1 MYCKIC
7 CKTSTVM
14 STSSPLGF
22 STSCN
27 SPSTALTSPR
37 SESIFGGYVIVPV
50 EANVGIDSSSSS
62 PSSYSSSSN
71 SSPSS
76 PSYTS
81 SSSSA
86 NSSSLNSPSS
96 SPSIYSSGY
105 SSGPSMASA
114 I

>member
-1 MYCKIC
+1 MYCKMC
-7 CKTSTVM
+7 CSTSTVI
-14 STSSPLGF
+14 STSSLLGV
-22 STSCN
+22 STSCI

-37 SESIFGGYVIVPV
+37 LESASEGYFTEPAG
-50 EANVGIDSSSSS
+50 ANEGIGSSASS

-76 PSYTS
+76 NTS

-86 NSSSLNSPSS
+86 NSSSSNSPSS
-96 SPSIYSSGY
+96 SSSRYSS